1 MALGPW
7 DVTSSTARPG
17 FGGAT
22 SSEVKLRRVG
32 TSLTLSHFF
41 NCTRRNSVTGKVVMK
56 EDRYMPGFI
65 LVDLFGRRRLIG
77 SPDDLFEDRDEA
89 PETPLTVA
97 VHCLSGSSLGPFTWR
112 DAEQRAAG
120 AKELPRR
127 IVEELKV
134 PELAQQLWL
143 HDIPLPV
150 ARHMASGFAERARS
164 AQQGLTKV
172 HIQDLKA
179 LSKPPEKVLK
189 VLQVVMHLLSHSPR
203 MRLTPTE
210 QKIAN
215 WTACQKMMSDMCN
228 FLEALNDFPQEVQS
242 LPMAAVQKAQEIID
256 AMAPDYTPEQL
267 KKTSIVA
274 ELLCKWSQAAMLL
287 HRAVYAPETLRSL
300 RLNRDL
306 RLIDAL
312 DAYADSAKLLRPRG
326 EAAEGTEVILTL
338 VVDQE
343 EVFDKI
349 SECSKE
355 GFDALTLLAPCCPE
369 RALRQLASSLQGWRQ
384 HERQA
389 ALECLKAAFSPD
401 QELAGLLA
409 REWNGMTTCCWSDEA
424 LAALQHL
431 TRDGRVA
438 IDGDA
443 SDAVVRCVAQAVNMK
458 SQSHVA
464 YWEQPVDSD
473 VEHPTRSLRQS
484 FLDFFA
490 QLLSHAPHCA
500 RSAIDALWAAV
511 DGAAARG
518 ESSRNAVQLEALE
531 ALKLACAWEEVY
543 GTQQLLPRLAAPDPV
558 TAALAARAACTVATT
573 HAGTLV
579 EAVGALI
586 QLKKLRSPE
595 LQVLAESYGQ
605 LAPAAPN
612 PFITPLLRELR
623 VAPGIHKV
631 EILKVL
637 EAVATDEQKIGQL
650 LEALRGLFQEAD
662 LCTHRKG
669 LELLDMAVDVLE
681 RLGCS
686 GAVASSVEP
695 LLESLIRRC
704 TLKCHWTYSSIDL
717 QALFRRLLW
726 RLVAILGGSRV
737 EDLERIAL
745 GFTSGHAKV
754 REESQ
759 KLFSEIPK
767 AGEAMKEVKRI
778 LLDVLDDDFNSD
790 ACCIALQLLESE
802 MPDPDLEDRLVRLLG
817 HPSPLVRAAT
827 VEVLRGASAHRLEVL
842 GPICLEDEELLVIG
856 LFEVSTCWNKHRETN
871 DRPTLRSWSLRWNVC
886 FNMFHSCQSLAE
898 RCIFAVLMHA
908 LDWS

>member
-1 MALGPW
+1 MDWEQKKRKREAISGRFW
-7 DVTSSTARPG
+7 ARIDRSKSKDSVDFDEDSDDFASTKPSQRTAKTAG
-17 FGGAT
+17 YDNL
-22 SSEVKLRRVG
+22 E
-32 TSLTLSHFF
+32 
-41 NCTRRNSVTGKVVMK
+41 
-56 EDRYMPGFI
+56 
-65 LVDLFGRRRLIG
+65 DLFK
-77 SPDDLFEDRDEA
+77 DEEA
-89 PETPLTVA
+89 
-97 VHCLSGSSLGPFTWR
+97 S
-112 DAEQRAAG
+112 
-120 AKELPRR
+120 
-127 IVEELKV
+127 V

-349 SECSKE
+349 SFWAIISRYAENDQEEHEDEKSAKEEGSDEEPPAAKHSAAKKMQKDRKRKQEEDAEEAPKQEEQTKGKAKKAAKEQQADIAEEQPKKAKTQQASAARAKKNDQAKKKHETEEEHGHGAEEDAEDQGPDEKRKRVNPGAKSSKKKDKTSAGQE
-355 GFDALTLLAPCCPE
+355 EAGEEP
-369 RALRQLASSLQGWRQ
+369 RISR
-384 HERQA
+384 
-389 ALECLKAAFSPD
+389 ECLKAAFSPD

-473 VEHPTRSLRQS
+473 VEHPTRSLR
-484 FLDFFA
+484 DWD
-490 QLLSHAPHCA
+490 PI
-500 RSAIDALWAAV
+500 AIDALWAAV

-650 LEALRGLFQEAD
+650 LEALR
-662 LCTHRKG
+662 
-669 LELLDMAVDVLE
+669 
-681 RLGCS
+681 
-686 GAVASSVEP
+686 
-695 LLESLIRRC
+695 RC

-717 QALFRRLLW
+717 QALFRRLL
-726 RLVAILGGSRV
+726 
-737 EDLERIAL
+737 
-745 GFTSGHAKV
+745 
-754 REESQ
+754 
-759 KLFSEIPK
+759 
-767 AGEAMKEVKRI
+767 I

-817 HPSPLVRAAT
+817 HPSPLV
-827 VEVLRGASAHRLEVL
+827 S
-842 GPICLEDEELLVIG
+842 
-856 LFEVSTCWNKHRETN
+856 
-871 DRPTLRSWSLRWNVC
+871 
-886 FNMFHSCQSLAE
+886 
-898 RCIFAVLMHA
+898 
-908 LDWS
+908 